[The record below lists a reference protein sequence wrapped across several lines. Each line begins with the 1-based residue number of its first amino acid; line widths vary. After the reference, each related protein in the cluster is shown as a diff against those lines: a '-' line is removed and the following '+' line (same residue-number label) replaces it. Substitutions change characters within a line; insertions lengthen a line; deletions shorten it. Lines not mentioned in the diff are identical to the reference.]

1 MKNKFLIII
10 VSFVAIIFNACKTEV
25 DIIAPYIEKAV
36 VYGLLDISQPIQYVK
51 INKVFLGKG
60 DAYVMAQNPDS
71 SNFNPDDMNV
81 IIEKYNGN
89 SLVGSITLFD
99 TVIPNANPGDFSKA
113 KNIIYATKEIL
124 TKDLTYKL
132 KIENKK
138 TGYKAES
145 STNVISDIKFSAGGT
160 SFAFVS
166 NDNKYAPKTSIK
178 WFGSKNAKIYE
189 LTFRLNYKEFK
200 NGNDTVYKYI
210 DWTFSPQYASSIDFE
225 GEMIKTINGEEFFQ
239 FLSSQKSVYFSDNS
253 YRRIPQSGQVYV
265 TAAGEDFQIY
275 KDLNAPYSSNFQ
287 EKPIY
292 TNIKNGIGIYSTRVT
307 TFGNTL
313 PFNGNTLNEFV
324 NGKYTNTFGFI
335 RQ

>member
-1 MKNKFLIII
+1 MKNKFLISI
-10 VSFVAIIFNACKTEV
+10 VSLIAVLLNACKTDV
-25 DIIAPYIEKAV
+25 DIIAPYVEKAV
-36 VYGLLDISQPIQYVK
+36 VYGLLDISQPIQYIK

-60 DAYVMAQNPDS
+60 DANAMAQIADS

-89 SLVGSITLFD
+89 SFLGTITLFD
-99 TVIPNANPGDFSKA
+99 TIIPNANNGSFSKSN
-113 KNIIYATKEIL
+113 NIIYATKEPL
-124 TKDLTYKL
+124 TENLTYKL

-138 TGYKAES
+138 TGYKAEAS
-145 STNVISDIKFSAGGT
+145 ANVIAKIRFNGGGT
-160 SFAFVS
+160 AFAFVS

-200 NGNDTVYKYI
+200 NGNDTVYKHV
-210 DWTFSPQYASSIDFE
+210 DWTLSPQYASNIDFE
-225 GEMIKTINGEEFFQ
+225 GELVKTLNGEEFFQ
-239 FLSSQKSVYFSDNS
+239 FLSSQKSVYFGDNS
-253 YRRIPQSGQVYV
+253 FRRIPHTGQIYV
-265 TAAGEDFQIY
+265 TAAGEDYQIY

-292 TNIKNGIGIYSTRVT
+292 TNIKNGLGVYSARIT
-307 TFGNTL
+307 TFGSPL
-313 PFNGNTLNEFV
+313 PFNGNTINEFV

-335 RQ
+335 KP